1 MAPNPYFSSDD
12 DIDYD
17 NDELHYQRQ
26 RLPIPGSPRRE
37 TVIVNQLPAFSPAM
51 SSSSPIRSRNRSSS
65 RVVIGSLT
73 SLHNNRHA
81 PSNHPDYN
89 NDIPSMMIT
98 DTSPNSQGSDTSQ
111 SSIGSPSKRK
121 RQRSICNT
129 LRHLLYK
136 IKTSRLLLISILYS
150 LGSTMFLIKRMDYNS
165 IDNNRGLR
173 MLSYSRES
181 STIKS
186 KYTKRRRSH
195 PQVVQYNDRHD
206 LLTPS
211 IIKYMDTKER
221 LETTTSLLSSYL
233 YRRVE
238 PMSKATLLYSSDK
251 EDIHGECQQ
260 QLMDMKPHPTCNSI
274 HEMDLGYD
282 YQNTQYNVESERIDI
297 GPKGES
303 KVGWWLH
310 HTFAQKDEELALR
323 TSSINSWTGRSD
335 YNSKQYSLDAIIE
348 EQLSSSPNI
357 INIYSSCSRSIIND
371 YAYYSL
377 ETEYRRNRRQPDRK
391 TRVRY
396 ARDVASGLA
405 TLHNIDDNDSGEKNN
420 GAMAIY
426 GKLNPGNLE
435 IIKDHVVLS
444 NFNDIVLLPQHGLEN
459 GRHCNDILTP
469 PPLVGPNI
477 HYHAPEEARGEEL
490 SEKVDIYALVS
501 LLMDV
506 SLLWLHYHHSSY
518 LISLIYLLSLCIIPS
533 G

>member
-1 MAPNPYFSSDD
+1 MKMAPFSSDD

-37 TVIVNQLPAFSPAM
+37 TVIVSPLTAFSSAM

-81 PSNHPDYN
+81 PSNNHPDYN

-98 DTSPNSQGSDTSQ
+98 DTLSPNSQGSGTSQ

-121 RQRSICNT
+121 RKRSICNI

-150 LGSTMFLIKRMDYNS
+150 LVSTMFLMTRMDYNS
-165 IDNNRGLR
+165 VDNNRGLR
-173 MLSYSRES
+173 MFSYSRES
-181 STIKS
+181 KS
-186 KYTKRRRSH
+186 KYIKRRRSH

-221 LETTTSLLSSYL
+221 LETISLLSSYL
-233 YRRVE
+233 YRSVE
-238 PMSKATLLYSSDK
+238 PMSKATLLYSSDE

-260 QLMDMKPHPTCNSI
+260 QLMDMKPNPTCNSI

-282 YQNTQYNVESERIDI
+282 YQNVQYNVESERIDI
-297 GPKGES
+297 GPMGES

-310 HTFAQKDEELALR
+310 HTIAQKNEELALR

-335 YNSKQYSLDAIIE
+335 YNSKPYSLDAIIE

-377 ETEYRRNRRQPDRK
+377 ETEYRRNRHKPDRK

-396 ARDVASGLA
+396 ARDVAAGLA
-405 TLHNIDDNDSGEKNN
+405 TLHNIDDNENGEKNN

-459 GRHCNDILTP
+459 GKHCNDILTS

-477 HYHAPEEARGEEL
+477 HYHAPEEARGEKL

-501 LLMDV
+501 LSMSV
-506 SLLWLHYHHSSY
+506 SL
-518 LISLIYLLSLCIIPS
+518 SLVAVLLSFILSHLTHLSPVS
-533 G
+533 L